1 LIVDVRYNL
10 IGFFFLKRLLLPLIG
25 LLLLPSVVT
34 SGHLGTKKELIITTE
49 STKQSIDLAK
59 HLTEQGVVKYSAYW
73 CPNCLYQSELFGK
86 QAYEE
91 LNVVECARDGKNSQ
105 TQLCIDK
112 KIEGFPS
119 WEINGKIII
128 GAKTLKDLSELT
140 GYRSGSD

>member
-1 LIVDVRYNL
+1 M
-10 IGFFFLKRLLLPLIG
+10 KRLLLPLIG

-91 LNVVECARDGKNSQ
+91 AVVQRRYALRS
-105 TQLCIDK
+105 TLQL
-112 KIEGFPS
+112 E
-119 WEINGKIII
+119 N
-128 GAKTLKDLSELT
+128 TLVYLELSLL
-140 GYRSGSD
+140 D